1 MSEKILLVDDEKDFL
16 DVMSERIEARGMD
29 VTTADSA
36 EKALKDVESGGFDA
50 IILDLMMPG
59 MDGLQTLKAIKK
71 KNPDLQVILLTGHAT
86 VEKGIEAMKLGAM
99 DFLEKPA
106 DLDKLTEIIKK
117 AQARKMVI
125 IERKMEEKMKQ
136 IIGTKGWEPQR
147 CIKKMEKTS
156 PNIMC
161 VEATKNPG
169 RIAGIDQRCNPGS
182 VRFFSIFFT
191 LRESL
196 RRPAFALSRDRS
208 RPLRLHPC

>member
-36 EKALKDVESGGFDA
+36 EKALKDVEAGGFDA

-136 IIGTKGWEPQR
+136 IIGTKGW
-147 CIKKMEKTS
+147 
-156 PNIMC
+156 
-161 VEATKNPG
+161 
-169 RIAGIDQRCNPGS
+169 
-182 VRFFSIFFT
+182 
-191 LRESL
+191 
-196 RRPAFALSRDRS
+196 
-208 RPLRLHPC
+208 